1 MSGQILDFATG
12 VVTEDDTPVEQPS
25 AEVLLAAERA
35 RMRVFRLAFTLAL
48 RALPAPAPYEG
59 TMLAVLD
66 AVVAQ
71 ADPYSD
77 LPIWWTNVT
86 EMIRT
91 HPNMDAFA
99 AEFGL
104 DAETVDNLFRL
115 AIALERG
122 EDPTP
127 FLP

>member
-1 MSGQILDFATG
+1 MTGQILDITTG
-12 VVTEDDTPVEQPS
+12 IITPDETPPYVPTPEE
-25 AEVLLAAERA
+25 ALAAERA

-48 RALPAPAPYEG
+48 RSLPAPAPHEG
-59 TMLAVLD
+59 TMLQVLNAAVAD
-66 AVVAQ
+66 AGP
-71 ADPYSD
+71 DSD
-77 LPIWWTNVT
+77 LAIWWGNVT

-104 DAETVDNLFRL
+104 DAEAVDNLFRL